1 MNIEL
6 ESLSREINLN
16 NCPVLKKNIR
26 KIIIFDS
33 KPNKYALYIEETDRF
48 ILISEKEIDRII
60 QISKLT
66 DGHNNISKIL
76 NVVKFDKKD
85 TIRSV
90 LLMYKLHLFDD
101 TQKKQ
106 QFSETSI
113 LSKKI
118 CSFSLKI
125 SDKFSKFFYF
135 GYWILL
141 TLLIVFFGLYSLLKY
156 EHITEHVQNNVRNF
170 NGINYFISLLLTIP
184 IFMIHEF
191 AHVATACRYQ
201 LNKNLKIYLA
211 FYLYFIPYVYVK
223 IPGLYTIKRLK
234 RIHILISGVLA
245 NFLLGIIFVLLNVI
259 TNENIFLSL
268 ALSNFQIIFVNLMPF
283 NLTDGYFIFS
293 NLLKSYNLRKNYFYF
308 IYFYFFTYEHVCWK
322 P

>member
-101 TQKKQ
+101 SQK
-106 QFSETSI
+106 
-113 LSKKI
+113 
-118 CSFSLKI
+118 
-125 SDKFSKFFYF
+125 
-135 GYWILL
+135 
-141 TLLIVFFGLYSLLKY
+141 
-156 EHITEHVQNNVRNF
+156 N
-170 NGINYFISLLLTIP
+170 
-184 IFMIHEF
+184 
-191 AHVATACRYQ
+191 
-201 LNKNLKIYLA
+201 
-211 FYLYFIPYVYVK
+211 
-223 IPGLYTIKRLK
+223 
-234 RIHILISGVLA
+234 
-245 NFLLGIIFVLLNVI
+245 
-259 TNENIFLSL
+259 
-268 ALSNFQIIFVNLMPF
+268 
-283 NLTDGYFIFS
+283 S
-293 NLLKSYNLRKNYFYF
+293 NLVKQVFYPKKYVLF
-308 IYFYFFTYEHVCWK
+308 H
-322 P
+322 